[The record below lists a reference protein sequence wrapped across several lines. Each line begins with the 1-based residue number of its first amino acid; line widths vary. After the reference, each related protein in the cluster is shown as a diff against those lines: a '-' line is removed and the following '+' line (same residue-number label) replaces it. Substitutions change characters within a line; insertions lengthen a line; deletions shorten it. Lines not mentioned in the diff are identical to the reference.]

1 MSLLRDIQDAAID
14 ANTELSTLL
23 RKCKVLAARLNN
35 AEFNKWVE
43 YELNGYPSVEELPE
57 YRILR
62 VNSKGHFSG
71 PFNSG
76 LRNADIPLFCIPEK
90 YREFIEHSY
99 LVDPIASIENLIKH
113 KDSRNPQEPW
123 SPDLVAIVSKDI
135 YHNMSCMQAWK
146 VIPKQAIIA
155 VAETVRNRVLNFV
168 LEIEAEAPESGE
180 APLKSSPIPQEKIHQ
195 IFNTYITGDVQNI
208 ATGSSNFRQKA
219 IQKSSTDNKI
229 FEDIIAAISEVKDDL
244 NTKSSLVLSIE
255 AMRETNGKIEFKEKY
270 QDFMS
275 ILADHMQVYGPIV
288 APFLPMLASL
298 IP

>member
-255 AMRETNGKIEFKEKY
+255 AMRETNGKIEFKEKDRRSKKY
-270 QDFMS
+270 EN
-275 ILADHMQVYGPIV
+275 
-288 APFLPMLASL
+288 APMAYAMN
-298 IP
+298 IN